1 MGAARKKKIVIR
13 PFFFDYLVYGSADPI
28 LQDFEKKKKKKYIFF
43 LINLFFKLFFFLQIF
58 SCQSKAR
65 KRGGQINYGVQGTQ
79 ELEPTYIAREETR
92 HGDRMID

>member
-1 MGAARKKKIVIR
+1 MAIR
-13 PFFFDYLVYGSADPI
+13 PFFFDYLVYGYADPI
-28 LQDFEKKKKKKYIFF
+28 LQDLKKKKKKLY
-43 LINLFFKLFFFLQIF
+43 LFFNFFFFLTFFFFLIF

-79 ELEPTYIAREETR
+79 ELEPTNIAREETR